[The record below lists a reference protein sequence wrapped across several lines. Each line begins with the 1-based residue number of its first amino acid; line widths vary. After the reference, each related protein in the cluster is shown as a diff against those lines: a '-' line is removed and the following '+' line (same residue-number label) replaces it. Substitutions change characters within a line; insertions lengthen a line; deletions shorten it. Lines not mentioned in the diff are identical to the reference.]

1 MSETVKI
8 LTPSD
13 VVGTLWNAMFESTN
27 DFDMLTKFGI
37 TPDGDNTEVEVKVTV
52 NGVEVPFMETM
63 SSVFAEFDDHVH
75 ARAKELVEDYIRSQT
90 WRDMQDKV
98 RDIDDALED
107 LNRGVQSE
115 LEKLWSKS

>member
-90 WRDMQDKV
+90 WRDLQDKV